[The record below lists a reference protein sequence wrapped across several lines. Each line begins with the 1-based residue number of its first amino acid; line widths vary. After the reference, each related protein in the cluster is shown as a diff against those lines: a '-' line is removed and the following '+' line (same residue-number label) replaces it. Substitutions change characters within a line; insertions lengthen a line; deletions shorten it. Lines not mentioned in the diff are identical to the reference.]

1 MNNERMIG
9 AKNSKGKV
17 TWFYETCAESWSPSW
32 DSDGALYFANGNW
45 VEMPS
50 LLKLLDS
57 LELPIGAIV
66 DAEAAL
72 AWFIRNDTP
81 FPEPIQE
88 FASSRQL

>member
-1 MNNERMIG
+1 MNNEKMIG
-9 AKNSKGKV
+9 AKNSKGEV

-45 VEMPS
+45 VEMPG
-50 LLKLLDS
+50 LLKLLES
-57 LELPIGAIV
+57 PIGAIV
-66 DAEAAL
+66 GAEAAL

-81 FPEPIQE
+81 LPEPIQE